1 MDTEHD
7 VDMHDGV
14 PLERPGDLLARIRQD
29 KGLSIAD
36 IAEQSRISIRQ
47 LEAIE
52 RNDFAALP
60 SGAYAV
66 GFSRTYAR
74 CLGLDE
80 KAVAEA
86 VREELGGGGRS
97 GAYQPFE
104 PVDPARIPPR
114 WLAWGAAIIALL
126 LAVGYGVWRAQ
137 LNRSPTDME
146 LTQAQTVPQEQ
157 PHSVAAPVAPPA
169 PATNPVVLT
178 ALTDVWVRIYDQAG
192 QKLLEKELLKGESY
206 TVPADANNPMIMTGR
221 PDALAVTVAGQA
233 VAPLGDAKKSISDVP
248 VSGEALL
255 ARAVPAPAA
264 ATTAVPS
271 ATPAASASS
280 PTAGGT
286 APTATAPVTRLQ
298 LRMPSVSRER
308 NASGD
313 SAALSPAGAAG
324 ATASEAGSAQPSTP
338 NP

>member
-1 MDTEHD
+1 MDTEHND
-7 VDMHDGV
+7 GVHDGGV
-14 PLERPGDLLARIRQD
+14 AERPGDLLARTRQS
-29 KGLSIAD
+29 KGLSLAD

-80 KAVAEA
+80 KAVAAA
-86 VREELGGGGRS
+86 VREELGGGARA

-104 PVDPARIPPR
+104 PLDPARVPPR
-114 WLAWGAAIIALL
+114 WLAWTAAAVALL

-137 LNRSPTDME
+137 INRSPTDME
-146 LTQAQTVPQEQ
+146 LTQAVPQDKPQ
-157 PHSVAAPVAPPA
+157 SPAVPVAPPA
-169 PATNPVVLT
+169 SATDPVVLT
-178 ALTDVWVRIYDQAG
+178 ALADVWVRIYDKAG

-221 PDALAVTVAGQA
+221 PDALAITVAGQP

-248 VSGEALL
+248 VSGAALL
-255 ARAVPAPAA
+255 ARAVPAPVAPAAGVETAIPAAVSQPA
-264 ATTAVPS
+264 ATSQGA
-271 ATPAASASS
+271 APA
-280 PTAGGT
+280 
-286 APTATAPVTRLQ
+286 TRLQ
-298 LRMPSVSRER
+298 LRMPAVSRER
-308 NASGD
+308 GGAAPGAATGEAGTATPDSGD
-313 SAALSPAGAAG
+313 APPVAG
-324 ATASEAGSAQPSTP
+324 